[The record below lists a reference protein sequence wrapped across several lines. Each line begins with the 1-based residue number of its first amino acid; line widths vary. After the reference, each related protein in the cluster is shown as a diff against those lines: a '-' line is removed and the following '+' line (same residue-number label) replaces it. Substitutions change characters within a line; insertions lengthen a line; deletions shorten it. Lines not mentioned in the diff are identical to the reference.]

1 MAVLE
6 KIRSKG
12 ILLLIVIGGA
22 MLLFIV
28 SDFINSGSSFFQEQG
43 ANVAKINGNKVK
55 VQDFSDRI
63 EQLNDV
69 VRIEYGNNV
78 TDEML
83 EQVRS
88 MAWESTVTEKI
99 VGDECE
105 ELGITVTKDELSDIL
120 FGQHIS
126 QLLRSSRLFM
136 DENGQFNPNAVKQLI
151 ATLDNDEAAANIP
164 QDDLRRLKNA
174 WTYWEGAVK
183 TNRLQ
188 EKYMGLLSKAV
199 VVNPLEAKY
208 AYENS
213 KVTSDILCTSKSYM
227 TVKDET
233 IKVEDSDIKKMYEQ
247 KKEQFKRINK
257 TADISYI
264 SYAIE
269 PSKEDFAEAQAW
281 IGQVREEMRNTDEI
295 AIVVNTNS
303 EIPFVEGYVFADQ
316 VDEDLRGFAFESGSD
331 SIYGPVLFGN
341 TFKLARVIKRTNG
354 LDSIKL
360 SRIVLKEDTEE
371 ATMAKADSLEAMIA
385 AGFDFAQLARDNSK
399 DQQTAKVGGD
409 LGWVTDRDLDR
420 KMSEKVFS
428 TGLGKTFRMDD
439 NGIAQIFYVSEV
451 GKNVNKVQLAVI
463 QHTVTASTQTH
474 TNIYN
479 KLKQFVVNNNNY
491 EKFVEGAKKEN
502 MPVAEAKELDI
513 NATQINGIRKVREAV
528 KWVFNDDTEDGMVSD
543 VIESDDAIIAVAVD
557 KIHDKG
563 YRSIDEVKDQLLA
576 DIRRDKKGEE
586 IIKSMEGKNA
596 TQLEG
601 MGFRTDTLRN
611 VNYMNSYVGALGNEP
626 QLVAHI
632 AEVALGKTSKPIK
645 GTNAAYIF
653 TVLDRRENEQPYNE
667 AEEIL
672 MLQAREAYSF
682 GYFSLEALKR
692 AAKIED
698 LRYKYY

>member
-12 ILLLIVIGGA
+12 VLLLIVIGGA
-22 MLLFIV
+22 MLLFII

-43 ANVAKINGNKVK
+43 ANVAKVNGNKIK
-55 VQDFSDRI
+55 IQDFSDRI

-69 VRIEYGNNV
+69 VKIEYGNNV

-88 MAWESTVTEKI
+88 MAWESTITEKL

-105 ELGITVTKDELSDIL
+105 ELGIIVTKDELSDIL

-126 QLLRSSRLFM
+126 PLLRSSRLFM

-164 QDDLRRLKNA
+164 QDDLKRLKNA
-174 WTYWEGAVK
+174 WRYWENAVK
-183 TNRLQ
+183 TGRMQ
-188 EKYMGLLSKAV
+188 EKYMGLLSKSV

-227 TVKDET
+227 SIKDEDVKVADAE
-233 IKVEDSDIKKMYEQ
+233 IKDMYEK
-247 KKEQFKRINK
+247 KKEQFKRENK

-295 AIVVNTNS
+295 AVVVNTNS

-341 TFKLARVIKRTNG
+341 TYKLAKVVKRTTG
-354 LDSIKL
+354 LDSVKL
-360 SRIVLKEDTEE
+360 SRIVLKEETEE
-371 ATMAKADSLEAMIA
+371 ATIAKADSLEAMIA
-385 AGFDFAQLARDNSK
+385 AGADFAQLAIDNSK
-399 DQQTAKVGGD
+399 DQQTAKAGGD

-420 KMSEKVFS
+420 KMSEKVFG

-451 GKNVNKVQLAVI
+451 GKTVSKVQLAVI
-463 QHTVTASTQTH
+463 QHTVSASTKTH
-474 TNIYN
+474 TELYN
-479 KLKQFVVNNNNY
+479 KLKQFIVKNNDY
-491 EKFVEGAKKEN
+491 EKFVAGAKKEN
-502 MPVAEAKELDI
+502 MPISEAKELDI

-528 KWVFNDDTEDGMVSD
+528 KWVFNDDTKNGMVSD
-543 VIESDDAIIAVAVD
+543 VIESDNAIIAVAVN

-563 YRSIDEVKDQLLA
+563 YRSIDEVKDILIA
-576 DIRRDKKGEE
+576 DIRRDKKGDEMV
-586 IIKSMEGKNA
+586 KSMEGKSA
-596 TQLEG
+596 EQLEG
-601 MGFRTDTLRN
+601 MGFHTDTLRN

-632 AEVALGKTSKPIK
+632 ADVALGKTSEPIK

-653 TVLDRRENEQPYNE
+653 TVLDRRENEQPYDE
-667 AEEIL
+667 AQEIM
-672 MLQAREAYSF
+672 MLQSREAYTF

-692 AAKIED
+692 TAKIED
-698 LRYKYY
+698 MRYKYY